1 MKCKKIVPL
10 ILSCCILTG
19 CWDKIEID
27 RKAFVS
33 TIAVDIGENIR
44 DEEKFKEVKPNE
56 PIKSEEFKKLNISF
70 GFPDISELGP
80 QKSGTAKEQFIK
92 VKAFSMQDA
101 LTELAAKTSRSVH
114 TGHVQLLMLS
124 DEVLEYPETVKE
136 FLDYFDRQPKVN
148 RTMDVVVAKGKAEN
162 YTKGKPVLEKNIE
175 AYITGVMND
184 SSKNSSI
191 LPIKLNEVLMKL
203 YGGGTC
209 TIPTIEF
216 SKEKP
221 DEIVFSGLSI
231 IKDYKMV
238 RPLSPSE
245 MGSLYILKG
254 TIKGGKETIFRD
266 GHPLEFE
273 IRELKRK
280 LKLTDDKNLNKLKFK
295 IDIDIEGQINSYYM
309 EKDIFTEKEL
319 KEIQDNLNDVI
330 EKKCEKLARM
340 SQEEYSTDIIG
351 LKDYLEKFKP
361 DIYKKVKDN
370 WNQVYKNAEVDV
382 NVNTKARRIGV
393 TK

>member
-1 MKCKKIVPL
+1 MKCKKIIPL
-10 ILSCCILTG
+10 ILGCCILTG
-19 CWDKIEID
+19 CWDKIDID
-27 RKAFVS
+27 RRAFVS
-33 TIAVDIGENIR
+33 TITIDVGEDIKN
-44 DEEKFKEVKPNE
+44 EEKFKKVKPSD
-56 PIKSEEFKKLNISF
+56 PIKAEEFKKLNISF

-80 QKSGTAKEQFIK
+80 QKSGTASEQFIK

-101 LTELAAKTSRSVH
+101 LNELANKTSRSVH
-114 TGHVQLLMLS
+114 TGHVQLMILS

-136 FLDYFDRQPKVN
+136 FLDYFDRQPKIN
-148 RTMDVVVAKGKAEN
+148 RTMDVVVAKGKAED

-175 AYITGVMND
+175 AYITGVMNN
-184 SSKNSSI
+184 SSKDSNI
-191 LPIKLNEVLMKL
+191 LATKLNQVLTEL
-203 YGGGTC
+203 YGGGIC

-216 SKEKP
+216 SKEKA

-238 RPLSPSE
+238 GTLSSSE
-245 MGSLYILKG
+245 MASLYMLKG
-254 TIKGGKETIFRD
+254 TVKGGKETIFRN

-273 IRELKRK
+273 VRGLKRR
-280 LKLTDDKNLNKLKFK
+280 LKLTDDKDLNKLKFK
-295 IDIDIEGQINSYYM
+295 IDIDIEGQINDYYI
-309 EKDIFTEKEL
+309 EKDIFSEKEL

-340 SQEEYSTDIIG
+340 SQEEYSVDIIG

-361 DIYKKVKDN
+361 DIYRMVKDN
-370 WNQVYKNAEVDV
+370 WSQVYKNAEVDV
-382 NVNTKARRIGV
+382 NVSTKARRIGV